1 MAKNDATK
9 QTDAALR
16 ENFRNMD
23 ADTAQEIRE
32 SYYRVVE
39 NLHSLAELLEIE
51 DAKQPQT
58 AGPLL
63 DEHFRAV
70 AAIEAMKDSRL
81 GAVL

>member
-1 MAKNDATK
+1 MANNK

-16 ENFRNMD
+16 EIFRNMD
-23 ADTAQEIRE
+23 ADTAQEIRQ

-39 NLHSLAELLEIE
+39 NLQTLAELLEIE
-51 DAKQPQT
+51 DAKQTQT

-70 AAIEAMKDSRL
+70 VAIDALKDSRL